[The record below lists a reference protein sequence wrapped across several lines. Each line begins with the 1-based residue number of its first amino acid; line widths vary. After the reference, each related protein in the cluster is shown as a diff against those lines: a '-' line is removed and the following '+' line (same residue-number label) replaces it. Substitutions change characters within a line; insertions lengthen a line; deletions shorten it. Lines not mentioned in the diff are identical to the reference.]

1 MILVSMGTIWYNDG
15 MITGNNSI
23 EDGHLSTMSYEEL
36 KTCNGKILVLAI
48 YA

>member
-1 MILVSMGTIWYNDG
+1 MGTIWYNDG
-15 MITGNNSI
+15 MTTGNNSI